1 MNFTSKVTFS
11 FPLCNSR
18 HRPFSWFYCDFLSPL
33 CPLSLTCRWSSC
45 CTQHQTD
52 PRTFWNGRLR
62 ESETMW
68 MFYGVSNRFGG
79 ARMSL
84 FSVCSRSATDWTLI
98 KCPSLNWE
106 LGLGFSNFDID
117 VQYTQNLQWVST
129 SPFTP
134 SPCRKESTNIQQQSH
149 SQLIKTPVFKHGI
162 STGVRVACP
171 WAVWRIFGNQ
181 IAHW

>member
-11 FPLCNSR
+11 FPLSNSR

-45 CTQHQTD
+45 CTQHRTD

-62 ESETMW
+62 ESETMG
-68 MFYGVSNRFGG
+68 MFHGVSNRFRG

-106 LGLGFSNFDID
+106 LGLARVLQFWHWCTIYTEGFH
-117 VQYTQNLQWVST
+117 
-129 SPFTP
+129 PA
-134 SPCRKESTNIQQQSH
+134 ESTNNP
-149 SQLIKTPVFKHGI
+149 TPLTIEESKNLRHCCLNITWYLHGSRLSKKI
-162 STGVRVACP
+162 S
-171 WAVWRIFGNQ
+171 
-181 IAHW
+181 

>member
-11 FPLCNSR
+11 FPLSNSR

-45 CTQHQTD
+45 CTQHRTD

-62 ESETMW
+62 ESETMG
-68 MFYGVSNRFGG
+68 MFSGVSNRFRG

-84 FSVCSRSATDWTLI
+84 FSVCSRSATDLTLI

-106 LGLGFSNFDID
+106 LGLGLAR
-117 VQYTQNLQWVST
+117 VLQFWHRSSMYNIHRIRSGCPLV
-129 SPFTP
+129 P
-134 SPCRKESTNIQQQSH
+134 SLLHPVEKKASQWGKGCKQSR
-149 SQLIKTPVFKHGI
+149 SLCCDLVIMDTY
-162 STGVRVACP
+162 
-171 WAVWRIFGNQ
+171 
-181 IAHW
+181 